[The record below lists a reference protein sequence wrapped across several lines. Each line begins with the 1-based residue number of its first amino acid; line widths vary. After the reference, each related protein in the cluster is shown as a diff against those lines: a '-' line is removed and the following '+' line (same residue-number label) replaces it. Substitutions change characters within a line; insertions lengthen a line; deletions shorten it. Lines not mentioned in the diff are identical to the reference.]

1 MNVASI
7 EAMIKEAS
15 RSLAIRVK
23 RQAGAAK
30 ELKAAQDM
38 DTRAVARLDAAEK
51 AATALD
57 TEVSEKAELVSRLTG
72 RPADEILNEI
82 KAELSADTETAPEA
96 DGDGVPN
103 SDGPDTPAAP
113 KVSKAKATKPVA
125 DAPQA

>member
-57 TEVSEKAELVSRLTG
+57 QEVSEKAELVSRLTG
-72 RPADEILNEI
+72 RPADEILTEI

-96 DGDGVPN
+96 DGDDVPN

-113 KVSKAKATKPVA
+113 KVSKAKAAKPVA